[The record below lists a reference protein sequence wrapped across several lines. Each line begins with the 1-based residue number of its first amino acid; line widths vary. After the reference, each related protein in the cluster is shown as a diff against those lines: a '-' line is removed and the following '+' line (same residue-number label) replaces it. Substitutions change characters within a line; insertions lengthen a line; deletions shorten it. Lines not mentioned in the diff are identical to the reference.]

1 MSDRIFAITRP
12 HKKLMT
18 LYFLRSL
25 ILGPLF
31 PLPLIPL
38 FFRYETLKFRFDKEG
53 VSVSW
58 GLLWK
63 RETYVPYA
71 RIQDIHLSRGLLERW
86 MGLATIEV
94 QTAAGSSMAE
104 LTIEGLEE
112 FSEVRDFLYERMR
125 GARFGERPAAAAPAG
140 PSGEDEAARLLAEI
154 RDDLKAIRARLE
166 AK

>member
-1 MSDRIFAITRP
+1 MSERIFAIGRP
-12 HKKLMT
+12 HSKLLT

-31 PLPLIPL
+31 PIALIPM
-38 FFRYETLKFRFDKEG
+38 FFRYHTLKFRFDKEG

-58 GLLWK
+58 GLLWR

-125 GARFGERPAAAAPAG
+125 GARFGERPAPAG
-140 PSGEDEAARLLAEI
+140 TVSAGDDEAARLLVEI
-154 RDDLKAIRARLE
+154 RDDLRAIRARLE
-166 AK
+166 SK